1 MIDKMKKEIKYKHNR
16 KRKNRN
22 ENKRKEG
29 VTEMNNEVILRTS
42 DIKKHFTGTYAL
54 KGVSVELKKGEI
66 HALVGENGA
75 GKSTLMNII
84 SGVFSADSGSIYLD
98 GTEVHF
104 RNPNDAQMAGIGFVH
119 QELALCQD
127 LTVGNNIF
135 IGHLPTK
142 KSMVDNVVLNNAS
155 RKILDQF
162 GESGKNIN
170 PAALVS
176 TLSVAQQ
183 QMVEIAKALSSDCK
197 VLIFDEPTSSLNDEE
212 AKGLFEIIHRLASQG
227 IGIFYISHKMEEIFD
242 ICNTITI
249 MRDGQKIETIQVKD
263 TNPEH
268 VVSNMVG
275 KELGN
280 LYPEKNKSRGEEVLR
295 VEGLTRKPYFSN
307 VSFSTYKGEI
317 LGLCGLVGAGRTEI
331 ARAICGIDKR
341 QSGDIYLY
349 GKQISINNCKDASK
363 AGICYLTEDRKKDGL
378 FLEMSLVENIVAP
391 QISAF
396 CKNGLLS
403 EKHAEDI
410 TAKYKE
416 MLNVKYSSTSQN
428 IGSLS
433 GGNQQ
438 KLMLAKLLAMKP
450 KVLFLDEPTRGIDVG
465 AKAEIHQLL
474 RKLSNEGISIVV
486 ISSEMPETVGVCD
499 RVVVINVGKV
509 VGEIAGDELTQNQ
522 IVTTISEFSDKE

>member
-1 MIDKMKKEIKYKHNR
+1 
-16 KRKNRN
+16 
-22 ENKRKEG
+22 
-29 VTEMNNEVILRTS
+29 
-42 DIKKHFTGTYAL
+42 
-54 KGVSVELKKGEI
+54 
-66 HALVGENGA
+66 
-75 GKSTLMNII
+75 
-84 SGVFSADSGSIYLD
+84 
-98 GTEVHF
+98 
-104 RNPNDAQMAGIGFVH
+104 
-119 QELALCQD
+119 
-127 LTVGNNIF
+127 
-135 IGHLPTK
+135 
-142 KSMVDNVVLNNAS
+142 
-155 RKILDQF
+155 
-162 GESGKNIN
+162 
-170 PAALVS
+170 
-176 TLSVAQQ
+176 
-183 QMVEIAKALSSDCK
+183 
-197 VLIFDEPTSSLNDEE
+197 
-212 AKGLFEIIHRLASQG
+212 
-227 IGIFYISHKMEEIFD
+227 
-242 ICNTITI
+242 
-249 MRDGQKIETIQVKD
+249 
-263 TNPEH
+263 
-268 VVSNMVG
+268 MVG